1 MRICT
6 SCKKFK
12 SINDF
17 YTFKRNGKI
26 LPSWWCKECHLDK
39 GKVRYRANKGVYK
52 ERQRKWFLKNRQKSY
67 EYQAKWRRKNRE
79 KLNKRNAEHARIY
92 SKILREGVI
101 KEYGKKC
108 RCCGVIEIEF
118 LTIDHINGGGNKHR
132 KEIGESFM
140 VKFFHRE

>member
-1 MRICT
+1 M
-6 SCKKFK
+6 
-12 SINDF
+12 
-17 YTFKRNGKI
+17 
-26 LPSWWCKECHLDK
+26 
-39 GKVRYRANKGVYK
+39 
-52 ERQRKWFLKNRQKSY
+52 KNRQKSY

-132 KEIGESFM
+132 KEIGESNMYKWLKKQGFPKEGFQILCM
-140 VKFFHRE
+140 NCNWATRNKGICPHKSN